1 MVTCGLFQALAT
13 LPQGTKVVTHLGRG
27 WLVPRALLDVL
38 KRNILPRRN
47 SYSTPSSS

>member
-1 MVTCGLFQALAT
+1 MVIYGRFHALAN
-13 LPQGTKVVTHLGRG
+13 LPQGTKFATHLGRG

-38 KRNILPRRN
+38 KEKNFPCQD